1 MSGGQYLIIS
11 IKQALYSGNHE
22 KHENVYKVH
31 LPWLLRFFDVSD
43 ECT

>member
-1 MSGGQYLIIS
+1 MLGGQDLIIS
-11 IKQALYSGNHE
+11 ITQALYSGNHE